1 LKYFLC
7 VLGMVLILEGLPY
20 FTIPDKVK
28 AYLKKI
34 LDIPDSIL
42 RIMGLTVMLMGL
54 ILLYLGRRQ

>member
-1 LKYFLC
+1 
-7 VLGMVLILEGLPY
+7 LILEGLPY